1 VPAPA
6 GAPAIEVAHL
16 VKHYEVHH
24 REAGL
29 LASLRSAFSR
39 KRESVPAVSDLSF
52 QIAPGERVGFLGPNG
67 AGKTTTLKI
76 LSGLLYPTS
85 GRVRV
90 HGYDPQHR
98 EAGFLKSVSLVMGQR
113 HQLYWDLPPVETFA
127 LNAALYG
134 VPEDTFRETLGE
146 LVELLSLQGVVEK
159 PTRQLSL
166 GERMKCELVCA
177 LLHRPRLMFLD
188 EPTIGLDVEM
198 QVIVRTFIQQYNE
211 RFGATVM
218 LTSHHM
224 DDVTALCSRV
234 IVIDHGRIQYD
245 GDLGALV
252 RRVCPAKQLVLKLAQ
267 PVPRERLA
275 ARAEVAS
282 LTEAQATLRV
292 PQEALR
298 TVIPQLLAELP
309 ILDLS
314 VEDPPLE
321 QVLRELFAGASPLG
335 GPAA

>member
-1 VPAPA
+1 MSAPP
-6 GAPAIEVAHL
+6 GAPAIVVAHL
-16 VKHYEVHH
+16 VKHYEVHR

-29 LASLRSAFSR
+29 RASLRSAFSR
-39 KRESVPAVSDLSF
+39 RSESVPAVSDISF

-85 GRVRV
+85 GTVRV
-90 HGYDPQHR
+90 NGYVPQHR

-113 HQLYWDLPPVETFA
+113 HQLYWDLPPTETFA

-134 VPEDTFRETLGE
+134 VPEDTFQETLGE
-146 LVELLSLQGVVEK
+146 LVELLSLQNVLEK

-166 GERMKCELVCA
+166 GERMKCELACA

-198 QVIVRTFIQQYNE
+198 QVAVRTFIQQYNE
-211 RFGATVM
+211 RFGATIM

-224 DDVTALCSRV
+224 DDVTALCPRV
-234 IVIDHGRIQYD
+234 ILIDQGRIQYD

-267 PVPRERLA
+267 PVPREWLA

-282 LTEAQATLRV
+282 HTEAQATLRV

-309 ILDLS
+309 ILDLR
-314 VEDPPLE
+314 VEEPPLE
-321 QVLRELFAGASPLG
+321 QVMRELFAGMPPSG